1 MLFVLL
7 GVFAACVIAAF
18 VIAAIDW
25 RWSAAGRKAE
35 KILDHGSE
43 G

>member
-1 MLFVLL
+1 MLIILL
-7 GVFAACVIAAF
+7 GVFALCVVSAC